1 MNSRPNIFSFLCKTR
16 TGTKLAFPKP
26 SEKNEPSELIG
37 DEKSLP
43 PTKVGSML
51 VKKSNTR
58 SVSPTFT
65 RNKSTQ
71 GVL

>member
-1 MNSRPNIFSFLCKTR
+1 MEKIDLVSMELQYSQLSQNPVK
-16 TGTKLAFPKP
+16 
-26 SEKNEPSELIG
+26 KNEPSELIG

-58 SVSPTFT
+58 SVSPTLI
-65 RNKSTQ
+65 K
-71 GVL
+71 LWIE

>member
-1 MNSRPNIFSFLCKTR
+1 MLKVVHGKDRSGFH
-16 TGTKLAFPKP
+16 GTTIQPAFPKP

-51 VKKSNTR
+51 VKKSNT
-58 SVSPTFT
+58 
-65 RNKSTQ
+65 
-71 GVL
+71 